1 MCDVESPIQT
11 MSGETTLRLHAEDVQ
26 VARQTR
32 EVGSVSVSIT
42 TDVRDHAIDELL
54 TSTEVGVRR
63 IPIGRIVDRMPES
76 RQDGDTLIV
85 PVVEEVAVIRF
96 LIREEIHVTRTTSTR
111 RHQDVVSLRTERATV
126 ARSGDGGIL
135 PPSDFPHDQEETA
148 NGQ

>member
-1 MCDVESPIQT
+1 MRDVEIPIQT
-11 MSGETTLRLHAEDVQ
+11 MSGEMTLRLHAEDMQ
-26 VARQTR
+26 VTRKTR

-42 TDVRDHAIDELL
+42 TDVRDHAIDEVL
-54 TSTEVGVRR
+54 TSTAVSVSR
-63 IPIGRIVDRMPES
+63 IPVGRVVDRMPES

-96 LIREEIHVTRTTSTR
+96 LIREEIHVTRTISTR

-126 ARSGDGGIL
+126 ARSGDGGT
-135 PPSDFPHDQEETA
+135 PPSSNIPHDQEETA